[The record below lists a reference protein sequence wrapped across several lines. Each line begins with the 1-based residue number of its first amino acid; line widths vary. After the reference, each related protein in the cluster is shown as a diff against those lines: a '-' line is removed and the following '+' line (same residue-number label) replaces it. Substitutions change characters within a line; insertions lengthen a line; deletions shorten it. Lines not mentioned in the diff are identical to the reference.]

1 MLRLSY
7 TDETGE
13 VVDLSEAG
21 RGELFGWYMGSGG
34 WRAQHSEQQFVDGFA
49 DPGGGGGVS

>member
-1 MLRLSY
+1 VLWLSY

-13 VVDLSEAG
+13 VVDFSEAG

-34 WRAQHSEQQFVDGFA
+34 WRAQHSEQQFVDDFA
-49 DPGGGGGVS
+49 DPGGGGGIS